1 MYPEKTLNQEEKEQK
16 LVELLAYF
24 YNTIDWSKMRGRN
37 PHDIFNHRVRAASRR
52 STIYEAS
59 SKLANYFGLQSIPEQ
74 AMKIINELRPYE
86 TEVLN
91 KLYQEHLAISM
102 MAIIRAKEIREL
114 NRKKREENRKEEE
127 NEQV

>member
-1 MYPEKTLNQEEKEQK
+1 
-16 LVELLAYF
+16 
-24 YNTIDWSKMRGRN
+24 MRGRN
-37 PHDIFNHRVRAASRR
+37 PHDVFNHRVRAASRR

-74 AMKIINELRPYE
+74 AMRIINELRPYE

-91 KLYQEHLAISM
+91 KLYKEHLAISM

-114 NRKKREENRKEEE
+114 NRKKREENRKEEGS
-127 NEQV
+127 NE